1 MTRLNPS
8 LAVGLLLLCVSAAAQ
23 NAPRAQVI
31 EDNPPPRAVPIP
43 ADGQSAPRAQ
53 VVEEEPARNR
63 PPSQPAAPQ
72 GPRPSG
78 PDEDLFD
85 YAMLAYSQ
93 KEYGMAAQNFGQYL
107 TTYPGG
113 RHVAQSL
120 FRLGE
125 CYLNQNQMAD
135 AERCYREVVNRFAKD
150 AMAPYAALRLGVLNY
165 NKQEFRAASTYF
177 NFCETKST
185 VPTLTV
191 QAAYYRSMA
200 HSRLGDTKKQIEA
213 LKTVIAV
220 KEGNDFRQDAMLN
233 LATAYQTSG
242 NNKDALPL
250 LQELASNATDDKVKA
265 DAALKAAIVL
275 GEQKKPEEAGE
286 LYQAVLKNLSAAP
299 EQRGAALVGYV
310 SSLYAK
316 GDYDAVIDT
325 YNRNAA
331 VAPPAELRARLL
343 MHVADAQRMKKNYA
357 RAIDVY
363 NMIEQYHND
372 SPVAFEAAYW
382 RAYCFY
388 LLEDRNLQP
397 TIAAFLGRYSSSYA
411 DHEYINTA
419 RLLLADHH
427 FNRQEYREA
436 AAAYQELNLSKLAPR
451 LRPSTLFH
459 KGWSDS
465 EAGRHTDAIAT
476 LGLFIKENPESPDL
490 PKALAKRGLS
500 AKENNENSL
509 ALEDFARIIKDFS
522 TSEAVELAYY
532 LSAIIYE
539 KQNNKKAVLE
549 NFQALLSNFPSSAAA
564 AEASFKSGI
573 AQAELKE
580 FDKAITSLKQ
590 SIKLDPKTY
599 ADQAIQRI
607 LLCYWAM
614 QDVDNLARE
623 VDDYRN
629 TNANAVI
636 PPTMLGFLGLKFFD
650 RKDYARA
657 ARYLTWAATPDVPE
671 NTDSR
676 VWNYL
681 AQARLEIKSYE
692 DALIAIDHFLKA
704 SADSLPKAK
713 GFETKA
719 RALTGLERY
728 DEAIAAADEGLQ
740 IVKDGVVQGQLLIS
754 QGDALLAAG
763 DKLEKEGNL
772 SAAKDKWQAAAGK
785 YVVPSQ
791 VIDSPLVTP
800 LALEKAVK
808 ALDRLGDKAKAEQ
821 LRNQLAAKYPDH
833 QPGE

>member
-1 MTRLNPS
+1 MTRLSQS
-8 LAVGLLLLCVSAAAQ
+8 LAFGLLLITHQATAQ
-23 NAPRAQVI
+23 QAPKAQVI
-31 EDNPPPRAVPIP
+31 EDDPPRAVPIAP
-43 ADGQSAPRAQ
+43 GGGTAPRAQ
-53 VVEEEPARNR
+53 IVDEEPARR
-63 PPSQPAAPQ
+63 TSQPATPTAPK
-72 GPRPSG
+72 PTG

-93 KEYGMAAQNFGQYL
+93 KEYAMAAQNFGQYL
-107 TTYPGG
+107 TTYPTG

-125 CYLNQNQMAD
+125 CYLNQNLTED

-150 AMAPYAALRLGVLNY
+150 AMAPYAALRLGVLTY
-165 NKQEFRAASTYF
+165 NKQDFRAATTYF

-185 VPTLTV
+185 VPALTV
-191 QAAYYRSMA
+191 QSAYYKSMA
-200 HSRLGDTKKQIEA
+200 HARLGDTKKQIEA
-213 LKTVIAV
+213 LKSVLAI
-220 KEGNDFRQDAMLN
+220 KENNDYRQDALLN
-233 LATAYQTSG
+233 LATAYQTTG
-242 NNKDALPL
+242 NNKEALPI
-250 LQELASNATDDKVKA
+250 LQELAANATDDKVKA
-265 DAALKAAIVL
+265 DAGLKAAIIL
-275 GEQKKPEEAGE
+275 GEQKKPDEAGVI
-286 LYQAVLKNLSAAP
+286 YQQVLKNLTASP

-331 VAPPAELRARLL
+331 VSPPAELRARLL
-343 MHVADAQRMKKNYA
+343 MHVGDAQRMKKNYA

-372 SPVAFEAAYW
+372 SPIAFEAAYW

-388 LLEDRNLQP
+388 LLEDRNLQS
-397 TIAAFLGRYSSSYA
+397 TIAAFLGRYSSSYG
-411 DHEYINTA
+411 DHEFINTA

-427 FNRQEYREA
+427 FNRAEYKEA
-436 AAAYQELNLSKLAPR
+436 AMVYQELKLDKLASR

-459 KGWSDS
+459 KGWAES
-465 EAGRHTDAIAT
+465 EAGRHTDAIAS

-500 AKENNENSL
+500 AKENNENTK
-509 ALEDFARIIKDFS
+509 ALEDFARIIKDFP
-522 TSEAVELAYY
+522 TSEAMELAYY
-532 LSAIIYE
+532 LSALIYE
-539 KQNNKKAVLE
+539 RQNNKKSMLE

-573 AQAELKE
+573 AQAELKD

-590 SIKLDPKTY
+590 SIKLDAKTY

-629 TNANAVI
+629 NNANAVI

-650 RKDYARA
+650 RKDYARS
-657 ARYLTWAATPDVPE
+657 ARYLTWASTPDLPE

-704 SADSLPKAK
+704 SADSLPKAR

-728 DEAIAAADEGLQ
+728 DEAIAAADAGLQ
-740 IVKDGVVQGQLLIS
+740 IVKDGVVQGQLLIA

-772 SAAKDKWQAAAGK
+772 TAAKEKWQAAAGK

-800 LALEKAVK
+800 LALEKAIK
-808 ALDRLGDKAKAEQ
+808 ALDRLGDKAKADQ
-821 LRNQLAAKYPDH
+821 LRNQLNSRYPDH
-833 QPGE
+833 QPAQ